1 MYGLDVIMKDVLI
14 LIDGDEF
21 DELDASLSREEHTLD
36 SSTSVSRLKRDFFQ
50 CLSTIGRVHRF
61 NSRCESEMKD
71 VRRAL
76 SLPSVICASFH
87 ENPPKTYCR
96 LLQHTKGGLMLPGGF
111 LGGWTFREATISLV
125 ETERQRAQLNSAL
138 GSSAPRL
145 GVFAQRLA
153 EEVFAPRIQTERMS
167 LRAAYNIDPN
177 ITHLL
182 FAGRF
187 IANKGIVQLVRALNL
202 WPISGA
208 VLTLIGTFEDNF
220 PISQS
225 DGTHLVFRG
234 FFCREVLDRS
244 DHLRVNIVSAMSQ
257 ARLSDWY
264 ACADVFI
271 YPSFHE
277 DEASGNAPHEAV
289 ISGLPSIVT
298 DWCGLGQLGRSTRGG
313 YVRTF
318 ATLGGVRYSLA
329 ELRESVSRIS
339 LLEKNLDTRIADAD
353 AAWVREEFNPVR
365 MRESLTETIGSLLEL
380 PAGPPPSGGWRCDQR
395 ARRLG
400 EIAPSIF
407 NRAVKLAGAT
417 PPNGLYVDGGGCGGD
432 SSVSLPHLLHAI
444 QSIYT
449 TWPVPPKICF
459 GVLLRGFW
467 RVSLWAEERAIVE
480 FGFPGPRLLRHNHE
494 AWEAIISSATTGPL
508 GDVEFRPESRR
519 SIDALQRA
527 VDLGYL
533 VPDCL
538 HDDMF
543 IRQSDCII

>member
-1 MYGLDVIMKDVLI
+1 MKDVMI
-14 LIDGDEF
+14 LVDNDEF
-21 DELDASLSREEHTLD
+21 HELNTSLSREEHELD

-61 NSRCESEMKD
+61 NSRCESEMKE

-76 SLPSVICASFH
+76 SMPSVICASFH
-87 ENPPKTYCR
+87 ENPPENYCR

-111 LGGWTFREATISLV
+111 LGGWTFRESTINLV

-138 GSSAPRL
+138 GSSGPRL

-153 EEVFAPRIQTERMS
+153 EEVFAPRIQAERMR
-167 LRAAYNIDPN
+167 LRESFNVKPN
-177 ITHLL
+177 TTHLL
-182 FAGRF
+182 YAGRF

-225 DGTHLVFRG
+225 DSTHFVFRD
-234 FFCREVLDRS
+234 FFRREVLDRS
-244 DHLRVNIVSAMSQ
+244 DHLKVNTLSPMSQ
-257 ARLSDWY
+257 KRLSNWY
-264 ACADVFI
+264 ASADVFM

-289 ISGLPSIVT
+289 ISGMPSIVT
-298 DWCGLGQLGRSTRGG
+298 DWCGLGQLGRFTRGG
-313 YVRTF
+313 YIRTY
-318 ATLGGVRYSLA
+318 ATLAGVRYSLA
-329 ELRESVSRIS
+329 ELRESVCRVS
-339 LLEKNLDTRIADAD
+339 LLEKRRDARIANAD
-353 AAWVREEFNPVR
+353 AAWVREAFNPVR
-365 MRESLTETIGSLLEL
+365 MRESLTDTISSLLQV

-400 EIAPSIF
+400 EIAPSKF
-407 NRAVKLAGAT
+407 NHAVKLAGEPA
-417 PPNGLYVDGGGCGGD
+417 PHGLYVDGGGCGGD
-432 SSVSLPHLLHAI
+432 LSVSLPHLLHAI

-449 TWPVPPKICF
+449 TWPVPPRVCA

-467 RVSLWAEERAIVE
+467 RVSLWPEERAIVE
-480 FGFPGPRLLRHNHE
+480 FGFPGPRLLRHDQE
-494 AWEAIISSATTGPL
+494 SWEAIISSASIGPL
-508 GDVEFRPESRR
+508 GDVELRPVSTR
-519 SIDALQRA
+519 SIEVLQRA

-533 VPDCL
+533 VPDLL
-538 HDDMF
+538 HNDMF
-543 IRQSDCII
+543 NRQFDCI